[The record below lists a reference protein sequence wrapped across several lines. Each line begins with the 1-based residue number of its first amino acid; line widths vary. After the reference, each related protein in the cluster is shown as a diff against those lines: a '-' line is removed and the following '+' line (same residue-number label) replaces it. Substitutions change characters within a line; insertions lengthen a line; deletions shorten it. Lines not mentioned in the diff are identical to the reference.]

1 MSIPSTEALFV
12 VDVNFFKVEII
23 LILIDY
29 LQL

>member
-1 MSIPSTEALFV
+1 MSIPSSEELFV